1 MKIKYSD
8 LLIKTLEDMGIEKCF
23 CVTGG
28 TLAHILNSII
38 DSKIEN
44 NWISGHGPMDFE
56 VCLVSWCD
64 GTVKWVDTAS
74 LTSYGL

>member
-1 MKIKYSD
+1 MTK
-8 LLIKTLEDMGIEKCF
+8 
-23 CVTGG
+23 G
-28 TLAHILNSII
+28 TLVRLIEQTDEDGWLSTVSLDKRKRVGVII

>member
-1 MKIKYSD
+1 MTK
-8 LLIKTLEDMGIEKCF
+8 
-23 CVTGG
+23 G
-28 TLAHILNSII
+28 TLVRLIEQTDEDGWLSTVSLDKRKRVGVII

-64 GTVKWVDTAS
+64 
-74 LTSYGL
+74 